1 MKWILFLPR
10 LAWKIWFLVY
20 MIFSTTVLFPFV
32 YLMIVVFKNYPLT
45 FHTVYK
51 LWAWS
56 ICIAIGI
63 IPRIKGK
70 EKLPKD
76 ESYILVANHSSQ
88 LDIVVPYTRVN
99 KYFAFLAKEE
109 LAKAPL
115 FKTNFRGMNVTV
127 NRKDMIS
134 GLGAL
139 KKCAEKLKQG
149 ANILIFP
156 EGTRSKIAPVMRPF
170 KAGLFKLA
178 VENEVPLVPM
188 VFLDNYKRLEGGD
201 TWFGKCGPGQ
211 SRMIILNPIN
221 TKGMTKKDIPM
232 LMEKTYKVME
242 DCLKGHI
249 TGIS

>member
-20 MIFSTTVLFPFV
+20 MIFSTLVLFPFV
-32 YLMIVVFKNYPLT
+32 YLLIVVFKNYPLT

-56 ICIAIGI
+56 ICIAIGV
-63 IPRIKGK
+63 IPRITGK

-76 ESYILVANHSSQ
+76 ESYVLVANHSSQ
-88 LDIVVPYTRVN
+88 LDIVVPYTRIN

-139 KKCAEKLKQG
+139 KECAEKLRQG
-149 ANILIFP
+149 ANLLIFP

-201 TWFGKCGPGQ
+201 TWFGKCGPGH
-211 SRMIILNPIN
+211 SRMIILDPIN
-221 TKGMTKKDIPM
+221 TKGMGKKDIPM

-242 DCLKGHI
+242 DCLKAHI
-249 TGIS
+249 KGIS